1 MPPLDTRQRKK
12 FQIRRHW
19 LGSTRQVDNIFGRKR
34 FPREEK
40 MRIVDKK
47 PFVGCSTRPLSSTWY
62 NNNSNNIRPLLFS
75 RDPAQSKVQLR
86 QKRAPAAWMPSH
98 NGNMTVAM
106 DAARLVTNIRVI
118 SGSNQVQF
126 IIGSLH
132 FSAAYLVIYQSRTSS
147 SSAQIFRRLLTAK
160 WRHSLQQLF
169 HFPSQHTRRLASVP
183 RGIIGINLKSTG
195 QRHWKFAQNIR
206 ENLISTT
213 KNRLPCA
220 SFQQDAP
227 MERGCSI
234 KKSEKTQKI

>member
-1 MPPLDTRQRKK
+1 
-12 FQIRRHW
+12 
-19 LGSTRQVDNIFGRKR
+19 
-34 FPREEK
+34 

-183 RGIIGINLKSTG
+183 RGIIGINLLSLPVNDIEISHTTSV
-195 QRHWKFAQNIR
+195 RIR
-206 ENLISTT
+206 IWFPLRKI
-213 KNRLPCA
+213 A
-220 SFQQDAP
+220 FHAP
-227 MERGCSI
+227 HFNKTRQWRGVVQS
-234 KKSEKTQKI
+234 K